1 MSNVLKEDIVSLVSR
16 KLLVYG
22 AEVVE
27 QRAVPDYRDGLKPV
41 HRYILWAC
49 YGLNL
54 HHNRAFKKAARTVGE
69 TIGKFSPHGDAS
81 TYDAM
86 VGLAGTKSDDGK
98 DWVTRNIPVPLIE
111 GYGNWGDNIDSAAA
125 MRYTEA
131 RLSEFADKYLL
142 DPVYLAVSDYH
153 LNFSG
158 DENVPLVL
166 PAKVPML
173 LVNGSK
179 SIAFGVA
186 AETPSFHMKG
196 VVGLAVECLMGRQ
209 VTPKAC
215 LKLEFNPT
223 FGGICVSDDAELLEF
238 YKTGKGSVA
247 FVPQIESN
255 YKDKVVAIV
264 SACPELVSR
273 TSFET
278 LIGKLSTLEGVRSVY
293 DATNKVSLRVEV
305 LAQRNMSEDAF
316 KGLEN
321 KVWDMCTRKASFD
334 IGVTIRQADKVSF
347 KRMTVPELIRDW
359 CKWRVELET
368 KVIKHLIKDEE
379 RKLARQELLKL
390 AAVNLQ
396 AVFDALRSK
405 DSEAYLVRKL
415 KITAEQA
422 NEIMSLQVRQ
432 LKSLAIPVIEKEIKQ
447 LAAKI
452 SSLQKDL
459 KAPQNR
465 VIADLK
471 AIDFDSHTY

>member
-16 KLLVYG
+16 KLRTYG

-41 HRYILWAC
+41 HRFILWAC

-69 TIGKFSPHGDAS
+69 TIGKYSPHGDTA

-98 DWVTRNIPVPLIE
+98 NWVTRNIPVPLIE

-142 DPVYLAVSDYH
+142 DPVYLAVSDYQ

-158 DENVPLVL
+158 DEEVPLVL
-166 PAKVPML
+166 PAKVPVL
-173 LVNGSK
+173 LINGSM

-186 AETPSFHMKG
+186 AETPSYHMKG
-196 VVGLAVECLMGRQ
+196 VVDLAVECLMGRQ
-209 VTPKAC
+209 ITPKSC

-223 FGGICVSDDAELLEF
+223 FGGVCVSDDAELLEF
-238 YKTGKGSVA
+238 YKTGKGSIA

-255 YKDKVVAIV
+255 YKDKVIAIV

-293 DATNKVSLRVEV
+293 DATNKVSLRIEISV
-305 LAQRNMSEDAF
+305 QRNLIEDAF
-316 KGLEN
+316 KVLETQ
-321 KVWDMCTRKASFD
+321 VWDMCTRKASFN
-334 IGVTIRQADKVSF
+334 IGITTRTMSKVSF
-347 KRMTVPELIRDW
+347 SRKTVPEIIRDW
-359 CKWRVELET
+359 CKWRVELEV
-368 KVIKHLIKDEE
+368 KVLKYLISEE
-379 RKLARQELLKL
+379 QRKLARQELLKL

-396 AVFDALRSK
+396 VVFDALRSK

-415 KITAEQA
+415 KISLEQA
-422 NEIMSLQVRQ
+422 TEIMSLQVRQ
-432 LKSLAIPVIEKEIKQ
+432 LKSLAIPTIDKEIKQ
-447 LAAKI
+447 LQAKI
-452 SSLQKDL
+452 NSLQKDL
-459 KAPQNR
+459 KAPENR

-471 AIDFDSHTY
+471 AIDFKNHTY